1 MVKKGG
7 DPIALLITNIRGES
21 EPLTQFRN
29 LSRTRSVNG
38 EKSLTFFALPNDVA
52 YPLIETES
60 TVLFDGVEYVIRQ
73 ANETNSGNR
82 TVKKVEAV
90 ERFFVD
96 MLDAP
101 QPRLHTGSMTFNAA
115 LNFVF
120 EYTDYTFN
128 VVDPFTAERF
138 ENFGRTNALA
148 LFRTVLERYGAEFTV
163 NSKTVTLYKERG
175 AKTDFQLRY
184 GMNVKAID
192 KQVETHDLATAIEGY
207 GGEPD
212 DDGNY
217 PVHETYISPN
227 ADLYPTLRW
236 AEPVVDERF
245 TTVSGMRAHLKSV
258 LIDEPQ
264 MSMTVDF
271 ADLRAAGYTPLVP
284 NEGDWGYIVYEP
296 MNFTAEARIV
306 KITEQF
312 DALLRPQSTTVEVSN
327 IRQRLSDTL
336 TRFSQTT
343 KSVNQLLSGQKKLP
357 FNVLDDAVKI
367 ATRALQSAQTELKFE
382 NGIIAI
388 DKTNA
393 NNLVLFNSAGIGISD
408 DGGATFKTA
417 MTGHGIVADVIT
429 AGQLN
434 ANNVTVYGG
443 ATDNYTNISGNTI
456 ESFGIHD
463 RTWFG
468 ETVRERVRLRLQ
480 WGYFIAESMDE
491 DQRLYYSNK
500 GISTY
505 LYGSDADEEG
515 GGESQYAGS
524 GVIEFFSHRYDPDV
538 RGVTMSSNRGIVAL
552 KTYTRDV
559 ILDGDRSVK
568 LWSNR
573 GDITFRPNSTNR
585 PGNNEFQMYVKNND
599 SGSETDG
606 VLAYGS
612 WSTSD
617 PYASGLR
624 FQKTQA
630 GEPTVWVTNGNGDK
644 GTGTLSAKRLHT
656 YDWYEGHIRAKTSNV
671 YALVDNEL
679 RVTNFNGLTDSD
691 IFYRDL
697 ACRDIRAN
705 TVRVNGGTHFYIA
718 PASGGEARIT
728 SAAFNSGSSITWRAL
743 AAADLRANSLVSNTI
758 DDLYLGVANGAEV
771 KVTTRALGGNA
782 VYRPIRSAEFIEA
795 SSLEYKQNIEPL
807 DYNVLPLVRGLN
819 VVQYNLNS
827 DAVAGIYHNK
837 QVGLIAELSPE
848 VASRD
853 GKGVS
858 LYKLAS
864 YNTKAIQEL
873 ADKIDELE
881 ALVNG

>member
-1 MVKKGG
+1 M
-7 DPIALLITNIRGES
+7 
-21 EPLTQFRN
+21 
-29 LSRTRSVNG
+29 
-38 EKSLTFFALPNDVA
+38 PNDVA

-73 ANETNSGNR
+73 ANETNAGNR

-101 QPRLHTGSMTFNAA
+101 QPRLHTGSMTFEAA

-120 EYTDYTFN
+120 EYTGYSFN
-128 VVDPFTAERF
+128 VVDSGFYAERF

-163 NSKTVTLYKERG
+163 NSKTVTIYKERG

-192 KQVETHDLATAIEGY
+192 KQVETHNLATAIEGY

-312 DALLRPQSTTVEVSN
+312 DALLRPQATTVEVSN

-367 ATRALQSAQTELKFE
+367 ATRALQSAQTELKFD

-388 DKTNA
+388 DKNNA

-408 DGGATFKTA
+408 DAGATFKTA

-429 AGQLN
+429 SGTMLANRISGGVLSSLNSNTVFNLNTGKLDMENADFTLGGQANLFFADRGNRIFYQKRNGQTLRSSGIGVGDSLN
-434 ANNVTVYGG
+434 DRYPLVFLGVSTADKPQASDQTNFSGFIAN
-443 ATDNYTNISGNTI
+443 ATERVNDDANGNSANGLLFDVRDKPVNYTKGFRFDLRSNSPSLLTFRNDLYDYDFGVVNRLLTKKGFTLRNYGNEQSG
-456 ESFGIHD
+456 
-463 RTWFG
+463 WLM
-468 ETVRERVRLRLQ
+468 ETN
-480 WGYFIAESMDE
+480 
-491 DQRLYYSNK
+491 YS
-500 GISTY
+500 
-505 LYGSDADEEG
+505 
-515 GGESQYAGS
+515 GS
-524 GVIEFFSHRYDPDV
+524 GDAITLRGLNGGTYVYQIGADATNHRIRNIYLANHPNVESDERLKEDV
-538 RGVTMSSNRGIVAL
+538 KDSNLGLSFI
-552 KTYTRDV
+552 
-559 ILDGDRSVK
+559 
-568 LWSNR
+568 N
-573 GDITFRPNSTNR
+573 DIQPKTFRFKPKGGIKERTH
-585 PGNNEFQMYVKNND
+585 F
-599 SGSETDG
+599 G
-606 VLAYGS
+606 VLAQQLEH
-612 WSTSD
+612 
-617 PYASGLR
+617 A
-624 FQKTQA
+624 
-630 GEPTVWVTNGNGDK
+630 
-644 GTGTLSAKRLHT
+644 LSEH
-656 YDWYEGHIRAKTSNV
+656 G
-671 YALVDNEL
+671 VD
-679 RVTNFNGLTDSD
+679 
-691 IFYRDL
+691 
-697 ACRDIRAN
+697 
-705 TVRVNGGTHFYIA
+705 
-718 PASGGEARIT
+718 
-728 SAAFNSGSSITWRAL
+728 
-743 AAADLRANSLVSNTI
+743 I
-758 DDLYLGVANGAEV
+758 DDVSIVSRGSDGYYGVEYNQ
-771 KVTTRALGGNA
+771 LII
-782 VYRPIRSAEFIEA
+782 PII
-795 SSLEYKQNIEPL
+795 
-807 DYNVLPLVRGLN
+807 
-819 VVQYNLNS
+819 
-827 DAVAGIYHNK
+827 
-837 QVGLIAELSPE
+837 
-848 VASRD
+848 
-853 GKGVS
+853 
-858 LYKLAS
+858 
-864 YNTKAIQEL
+864 KAIQEL
-873 ADKIDELE
+873 ALKIDDITE
-881 ALVNG
+881 VTNDR

>member
-1 MVKKGG
+1 MYG
-7 DPIALLITNIRGES
+7 DS

-73 ANETNSGNR
+73 ANETNAGNR

-128 VVDPFTAERF
+128 VVDSFTAERF

-271 ADLRAAGYTPLVP
+271 ADLRAAGYTALVP

-343 KSVNQLLSGQKKLP
+343 KAVNQLLSGQKKLP

-434 ANNVTVYGG
+434 ANNVAIYGG
-443 ATDNYTNISGNTI
+443 STTNYTWIQGSEFEARGQ
-456 ESFGIHD
+456 FD

-468 ETVRERVRLRLQ
+468 QTNHHDVAFRVTNGHARFENYTADR
-480 WGYFIAESMDE
+480 
-491 DQRLYYSNK
+491 RLYFSDF

-505 LYGSDADEEG
+505 IHGFNDEDPDVENH
-515 GGESQYAGS
+515 GS
-524 GVIEFFSHRYDPDV
+524 GVIEFFSHMYHPSV
-538 RGVTMSSNRGIVAL
+538 RGLTLFSNNGIVA
-552 KTYTRDV
+552 TRTEKRD
-559 ILDGDRSVK
+559 IIQDSGDSIRMFAQNGEITMRPRNSV
-568 LWSNR
+568 
-573 GDITFRPNSTNR
+573 R
-585 PGNNEFQMYVKNND
+585 PGNNEYSFGVKNND
-599 SGSETDG
+599 DASLTDG
-606 VLAYGS
+606 YVVYGS
-612 WSTSD
+612 PDQGYGSGIRLEKTS
-617 PYASGLR
+617 
-624 FQKTQA
+624 A
-630 GEPTVWVTNGNGDK
+630 GAGTIWATDGTGDK
-644 GTGTLSAKRLHT
+644 NTGDFHARRFWAA
-656 YDWYEGHIRAKTSNV
+656 DWYEGHIRAKTSNV

-743 AAADLRANSLVSNTI
+743 AASDLRANSLVSNTI

-771 KVTTRALGGNA
+771 KVTTRALGGGA

-807 DYNVLPLVRGLN
+807 DYNVLPLVRGLD
-819 VVQYNLNS
+819 VVQYNMNS
-827 DAVAGIYHNK
+827 DADAGIYHNK

-881 ALVNG
+881 AIVHG